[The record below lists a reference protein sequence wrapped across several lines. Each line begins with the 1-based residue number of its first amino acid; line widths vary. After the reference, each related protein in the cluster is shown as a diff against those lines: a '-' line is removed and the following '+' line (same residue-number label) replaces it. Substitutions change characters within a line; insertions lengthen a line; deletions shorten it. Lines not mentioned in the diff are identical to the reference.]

1 MKKDKDISENKD
13 LRTRAEAKLDRSASV
28 EDLSKMSPEETLR
41 LVHELQVHQLELE
54 IQNEELRR
62 AHLELEESRNRYSD
76 LYDFAPIGYI
86 TVSAKGI
93 IQEANLTICSMLG
106 VERGSL
112 VKKPF
117 TRFITSETQDIFY
130 LHRQKLFG
138 TKTKQNCE
146 LKLLKK
152 DGLPFDAQL
161 ECIVIVDERG
171 NITQILT
178 AITDIGDRKQ
188 MEKEKEELEAKLR
201 QSQKMEAIGTLAGG
215 ICHDFNNLLMG
226 IQGHTSL
233 ALVGT
238 ASSHPHYKHLKGIED
253 HVESAADLTKELLG
267 FARGGKYMLKPT
279 DLNEIVKKSVA
290 MFGRTKKEIRIHI
303 KSQKKIWTVEVDQGQ
318 IEQVLL
324 NLYVNA
330 GQAMS
335 GSGDIYIETDN
346 VTLDE
351 YFTKPYGEKPGR
363 YVKVSVTDTGVG
375 MDETTQKRVF
385 DPFFTTKEMSRGTG
399 MGLASAFGIMKSH
412 AGIITVYS
420 QKGKGATF
428 NIYLPVTDAE
438 RMEQIAGKEKS
449 FSEILRGTETIL
461 LIDDEETVLAVGKD
475 LLEVLGYTVL
485 AAGSGREGLKIY
497 KNNQTEIN
505 LVLLDM
511 IMPDMDGSATYDR
524 LKEFNPDIKVL
535 LSSGYSI
542 NSPAKAILAKGCDG
556 FIQKPFGL
564 IDLSHKLREIL
575 DMR

>member
-138 TKTKQNCE
+138 TKTKQTCE

-303 KSQKKIWTVEVDQGQ
+303 KYSKKEIWTVEVDQGQ

-449 FSEILRGTETIL
+449 FSE
-461 LIDDEETVLAVGKD
+461 
-475 LLEVLGYTVL
+475 
-485 AAGSGREGLKIY
+485 
-497 KNNQTEIN
+497 
-505 LVLLDM
+505 
-511 IMPDMDGSATYDR
+511 
-524 LKEFNPDIKVL
+524 
-535 LSSGYSI
+535 
-542 NSPAKAILAKGCDG
+542 NSPGNGNHTSD
-556 FIQKPFGL
+556 
-564 IDLSHKLREIL
+564 R
-575 DMR
+575 